1 MFVLF
6 IYLILIITLITI
18 ILELSKNVI
27 IYRKVNFNDIENQY
41 ILFRSNDNVNEMKKL
56 DKIYKIRERED
67 I

>member
-1 MFVLF
+1 MFELI
-6 IYLILIITLITI
+6 IYVILIITIIRI

-41 ILFRSNDNVNEMKKL
+41 ILFRSDDNVNEMKKL